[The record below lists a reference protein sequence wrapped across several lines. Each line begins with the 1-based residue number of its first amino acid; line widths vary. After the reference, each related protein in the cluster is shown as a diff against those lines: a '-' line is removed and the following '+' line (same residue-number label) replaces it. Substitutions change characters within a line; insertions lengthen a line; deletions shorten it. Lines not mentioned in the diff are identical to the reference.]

1 MVQDWLPV
9 LDQLKEG
16 RSLLDELLSGD
27 LQSVSR
33 YLLPLVRQAG
43 ATTPTT
49 PMKEGG
55 ATKPTTPSKEGGE
68 MIQTT
73 TSEERREMTHTSPLK
88 NVGEISDS
96 KVDEVTP
103 FNESS
108 QVFLLSEGGETSHP
122 LLEDRSDGRSAEV
135 STRGAVWTLT
145 WHKRQLHV
153 RTVRTYGVLFRS
165 C

>member
-9 LDQLKEG
+9 LDQLQEG

-33 YLLPLVRQAG
+33 YLLPLVGQAGATTDTTSSKEGGATIPTSHLKEGG

-49 PMKEGG
+49 SLKEGG
-55 ATKPTTPSKEGGE
+55 APTPTTPLKEGRE
-68 MIQTT
+68 MTQTT
-73 TSEERREMTHTSPLK
+73 TSKERREMTLTLPFTT
-88 NVGEISDS
+88 VGDISDS

-103 FNESS
+103 FKEAS

-122 LLEDRSDGRSAEV
+122 LLENCSEGGTAEV
-135 STRGAVWTLT
+135 R
-145 WHKRQLHV
+145 H
-153 RTVRTYGVLFRS
+153 
-165 C
+165 